1 MGLHRVAIHGSCVS
15 RDNFNT
21 QFNADY
27 KDRYTVTL
35 LQNQSSIVSSA
46 APPLSGIEDQI
57 SELNDWSRTTVLN
70 DCSKNFLS
78 RYRESK
84 EGIVI
89 FDNFADVRFGYSEI
103 LDTRVTH
110 NVWQIG
116 NSRFEQNFK
125 GIKDH
130 KPADNIRAYLP
141 VYRKSLK
148 HVIKIIRR
156 ANPEAIIILNCARAA
171 SDEVSEAGLTRGK
184 YRMSRFNGAWAALDK
199 AFMEIVPECRPITVS
214 HDRIVGWAG
223 HPWGPGYVH
232 YVPEF
237 YNEFLEKLGATLDGA
252 AGARRLASGGRK
264 PGLPGALIKRLYAA
278 CSRNR
283 LRGAAGDKD

>member
-1 MGLHRVAIHGSCVS
+1 MSLHRVAIHGSCVS

-57 SELNDWSRTTVLN
+57 SGLNDWSRTTVLN

-78 RYRESK
+78 RYHDSK

-103 LDTRVTH
+103 LNTRVTH

-130 KPADNIRAYLP
+130 KPTDNIRAYLP

-171 SDEVSEAGLTRGK
+171 SDEVSEAGLTKGK
-184 YRMSRFNGAWAALDK
+184 YRMSRFNEAWAALDK
-199 AFMEIVPECRPITVS
+199 AFMEIVPECCPITVS
-214 HDRIVGWAG
+214 HDRIIGWAG

-237 YNEFLEKLGATLDGA
+237 YNEFLEKLGTTLDDA
-252 AGARRLASGGRK
+252 AGARRSTPTVGM
-264 PGLPGALIKRLYAA
+264 PGSPRELIKRLYAA
-278 CSRNR
+278 CFPNR
-283 LRGAAGDKD
+283 HKDPAGTND